1 MAMLSL
7 VLWLLMAAAETCSP
21 LHAWMHGGT
30 IPDNDDCA
38 VVANAHGKVETVVSD
53 APTVVPLIWIEISS
67 RLEFSTIRPALAF
80 LPDGRGPPVL
90 PTVS

>member
-1 MAMLSL
+1 MFSL
-7 VLWLLMAAAETCSP
+7 VLWLLMVAAEACTP

-53 APTVVPLIWIEISS
+53 APAVVPLIWIEIAP
-67 RLEFSTIRPALAF
+67 RLEYSTFHPAVTF
-80 LPDGRGPPVL
+80 LPPGRGPPLL
-90 PTVS
+90 PTIS